1 MGAEIP
7 GIVRLKCS
15 VQNYD
20 WGKLGDE
27 SSVARL
33 YAKNSGEEV
42 CGAEPYAELWIGTH
56 DSGLSYVVAA
66 AEGVRDGGVEEN
78 DTYDRKKGDVV
89 SLKDWIVRNPS
100 VVGDKVLQKWGPTL
114 PFLLKAH
121 PDKDLARILHKQ
133 QPEVYKD
140 GNHKPEMALALTEFE
155 ALCGFVVLE
164 VNGLSGWP
172 VLHLTYALMMSSLI
186 LSYKVSLRILIINFM
201 RSVPFWNRSTISYVI
216 HILIIFVAL
225 DDNSIYELEKEMQL
239 FWHEELKNVVRSVPE
254 MTEVVGNS
262 CGVQVLNT
270 SEDDGEK
277 IMKEVLQSLFT
288 DLMSASKTVI
298 SEIIPKL
305 ISRLNKKGKEMKLTD
320 KEELVLRLEKQYPGD
335 IGVIAAFLFN
345 YVKLQP
351 GEALYLAAN
360 EPHAYIQGECVECM
374 ATSDN
379 VVRAGLTPKKR
390 DVQTLCSM
398 LTYKQSFPE
407 ILPGVASNPYTVKYS
422 PPFDEFEVDC
432 YNIPEEVSI
441 VIPAVGGPCVYLVV
455 AGEGIMHA
463 PSSKEVIGEGDVLF
477 APANTEITLE
487 THSGSIVYRAG
498 VNSRALEES
507 EEFAS
512 KLMH

>member
-20 WGKLGDE
+20 WGKRGDE
-27 SSVARL
+27 SAVARL

-42 CGAEPYAELWIGTH
+42 IGAEPYAELWIGTH
-56 DSGLSYVVAA
+56 DSGPSYVVAA
-66 AEGVRDGGVEEN
+66 AEGVRDGGVEGE
-78 DTYDRKKGDVV
+78 DAYDREKGDVV
-89 SLKDWIVRNPS
+89 SLKDWIERNPS

-114 PFLLKAH
+114 PFLLKVLSVEKALSIQAH

-155 ALCGFVVLE
+155 ALCGFV
-164 VNGLSGWP
+164 GL
-172 VLHLTYALMMSSLI
+172 
-186 LSYKVSLRILIINFM
+186 
-201 RSVPFWNRSTISYVI
+201 
-216 HILIIFVAL
+216 
-225 DDNSIYELEKEMQL
+225 
-239 FWHEELKNVVRSVPE
+239 EELKNVVRSVPE

-305 ISRLNKKGKEMKLTD
+305 ISRLNKKGQEMKLTD
-320 KEELVLRLEKQYPGD
+320 KDELVLRLEKQYPGD
-335 IGVIAAFLFN
+335 IGVLAAFLFN

-407 ILPGVASNPYTVKYS
+407 ILPGVAANPYTVKYS
-422 PPFDEFEVDC
+422 PPFEEFEVDC

-455 AGEGIMHA
+455 AGEGTMHA
-463 PSSKEVIGEGDVLF
+463 ASSKEVIGEGDVLF

-507 EEFAS
+507 DEFAA